1 MKSLLL
7 AQKFSFATS
16 WPILLLLVLLVAM
29 LVVSMVTRKKQGDKQ
44 AEMLN
49 ELKAGDKVVTNAGI
63 YGEIVS
69 ITETN
74 FGKIALIKSGE
85 GKNVSYINVNMSV
98 ILGKD
103 TKEEIVLD
111 QDGNVI
117 EPEKKEEKTEK
128 AEKQEVKEEKKEEVE
143 KVEETGEEA
152 KEPAK
157 KSTKKSTSKKSSSTK
172 K

>member
-117 EPEKKEEKTEK
+117 EPEKKEEKV
-128 AEKQEVKEEKKEEVE
+128 EKQEVKEEKKEEVE
-143 KVEETGEEA
+143 KVEEASEEV

-157 KSTKKSTSKKSSSTK
+157 KSTKKSTAKKSASTK